1 MVLLV
6 ESKGN
11 AMAKA
16 KGNVVALRSDVVTMQ
31 TAANRF
37 LVERDL
43 APTSQRV
50 YAGTLDAVAETVGTE
65 LPITMITGD
74 MLRNHLDQRYAEVTP
89 ATFNRQVA
97 TLRSFFAWAGRQR
110 LVAEDPTEALERR
123 KERRTARQA
132 TTDRAIPFGELEAL
146 WGRKDLG
153 LREKLLWRM
162 LYETAARASEV
173 LSLDVDDL
181 DLGER
186 CARTVGK
193 GGGVEYLHWATGTAR
208 LLPRYLDGRTTGPL
222 FLTERAP
229 RVALAKSDIDPTTGH
244 GRLSYRR
251 AAEIFTETSGGHTL
265 HQLRHSA
272 LTHYAEAGVDVALL
286 KAKSRHRSLR
296 SLERYVRPSEAS
308 VAKLTAQHD
317 RGRRP

>member
-1 MVLLV
+1 M
-6 ESKGN
+6 
-11 AMAKA
+11 AMPKS
-16 KGNVVALRSDVVTMQ
+16 NVVAIRPDTVTMQ
-31 TAANRF
+31 MAIHRF
-37 LVERDL
+37 LAERDL
-43 APTSQRV
+43 APTSRRV
-50 YAGTLDAVAETVGTE
+50 YAATLDAAADAMGVETPVS
-65 LPITMITGD
+65 MITGD
-74 MLRNHLDQRYAEVTP
+74 KLQRHLDQRYAEVTP
-89 ATFNRQVA
+89 ATYNRQVA
-97 TLRSFFAWAGRQR
+97 TLRSFFAWAKRQR
-110 LVAEDPTEALERR
+110 LTTEDPTEALERR

-132 TTDRAIPFGELEAL
+132 STDRAIPYSELEAL
-146 WGRKDLG
+146 WGRKEIP
-153 LREKLLWRM
+153 LREKLLWRL

-208 LLPRYLDGRTTGPL
+208 LLPRYIDGRTTGPL

-229 RVALAKSDIDPTTGH
+229 RVALAKADIDPTTGH

-251 AAEIFTETSGGHTL
+251 AAEIFTEATGGHTL

-317 RGRRP
+317 RARRR

>member
-1 MVLLV
+1 
-6 ESKGN
+6 
-11 AMAKA
+11 MAKRT
-16 KGNVVALRSDVVTMQ
+16 GNVMALRPDTVTMQ
-31 TAANRF
+31 TAAYRF
-37 LVERDL
+37 LAERDL
-43 APTSQRV
+43 APTSRRV
-50 YAGTLDAVAETVGTE
+50 YSGTLDAAAEAVGPD
-65 LPITMITGD
+65 LPITMVTGD
-74 MLRNHLDQRYAEVTP
+74 ALRAHLDERYAEVTP

-97 TLRSFFAWAGRQR
+97 TLRSFFAWARRQR
-110 LVAEDPTEALERR
+110 LVVEDPTEALERR

-132 TTDRAIPFGELEAL
+132 TTDRAIPYGELEAL
-146 WGRKDLG
+146 WSRKEIG

-193 GGGVEYLHWATGTAR
+193 GGGIEYLHWATGTAR
-208 LLPRYLDGRTTGPL
+208 LLPRYLDSRTTGPL

-229 RVALAKSDIDPTTGH
+229 RVALAKADIDPTSGH

-251 AAEIFTETSGGHTL
+251 AAEIFTQASGGHTL

-308 VAKLTAQHD
+308 VANLTAQYD
-317 RGRRP
+317 RARRR

>member
-1 MVLLV
+1 MR
-6 ESKGN
+6 KP
-11 AMAKA
+11 
-16 KGNVVALRSDVVTMQ
+16 KGNVMALRPDTVTMQ
-31 TAANRF
+31 SAAYRF
-37 LVERDL
+37 LAERDL
-43 APTSQRV
+43 APTSRRV
-50 YAGTLDAVAETVGTE
+50 YAGTLDAAAEAVGPD
-65 LPITMITGD
+65 LPITMVTGD
-74 MLRNHLDQRYAEVTP
+74 ALRAHLDGRYGSTTP
-89 ATFNRQVA
+89 ATYNRQVA

-110 LVAEDPTEALERR
+110 LVVDDPTEALERR

-132 TTDRAIPFGELEAL
+132 ATDRAIPYGELEAL
-146 WGRKDLG
+146 WSRKDIA

-193 GGGVEYLHWATGTAR
+193 GGGVETLHWATGTAR
-208 LLPRYLDGRTTGPL
+208 LLPRHLDGRAAGPL

-229 RVALAKSDIDPTTGH
+229 RVALAKADIDPTTGR

-251 AAEIFTETSGGHTL
+251 AAEIFTEASGGHTL

-296 SLERYVRPSEAS
+296 SLERYVQPSDAA
-308 VAKLTAQHD
+308 VARMTAEHD
-317 RGRRP
+317 RLRRR

>member
-1 MVLLV
+1 
-6 ESKGN
+6 
-11 AMAKA
+11 MAKP
-16 KGNVVALRSDVVTMQ
+16 KSNVVALRSDLVTME
-31 TAANRF
+31 AASYRF
-37 LVERDL
+37 LAERDL
-43 APTSQRV
+43 APTSRRV
-50 YAGTLDAVAETVGTE
+50 YAQTLATMASYVGPD

-74 MLRNHLDQRYAEVTP
+74 MLRGHLDEQYATVTP
-89 ATFNRQVA
+89 ATYNRQVA
-97 TLRSFFAWAGRQR
+97 TIRSLFSWAGRQR
-110 LVAEDPTEALERR
+110 LVGEDPTEALERR

-132 TTDRAIPFGELEAL
+132 EGQRAIPYGELEAL
-146 WGRKDLG
+146 WSRKDIA
-153 LREKLLWRM
+153 LREKVMWKF

-173 LSLDVDDL
+173 LSLDVEDL

-193 GGGVEYLHWATGTAR
+193 GGGVETLHWATGTPR

-229 RVALAKSDIDPTTGH
+229 RVALAKADIDPTSGH

-251 AAEIFTETSGGHTL
+251 AAEIFTEASGYTL

-317 RGRRP
+317 RARRR